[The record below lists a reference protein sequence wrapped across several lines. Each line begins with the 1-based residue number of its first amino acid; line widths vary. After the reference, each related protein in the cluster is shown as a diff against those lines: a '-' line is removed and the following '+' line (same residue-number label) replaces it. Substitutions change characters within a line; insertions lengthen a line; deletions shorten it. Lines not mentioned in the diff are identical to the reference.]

1 MRDILFRAKRLD
13 AGGAWAEGYFVSS
26 GNGTNEII
34 PKDSY
39 WDFYEGFYPEYEVD
53 PDTLG
58 QYTGLNDM
66 NGRKIFEGDIIEDR
80 TKYKTNDE
88 DTYRRYEVRY
98 STEWARFFA
107 VLPNG
112 VYNLAA
118 FQNCEVI
125 GNIYDTPDLLGGET
139 E

>member
-58 QYTGLNDM
+58 QFTGLTDR
-66 NGRKIFEGDIIEDR
+66 NGRKIFEGDIVRFKLLYHHENNRDWVGRVI
-80 TKYKTNDE
+80 
-88 DTYRRYEVRY
+88 YRK
-98 STEWARFFA
+98 
-107 VLPNG
+107 G
-112 VYNLAA
+112 A
-118 FQNCEVI
+118 FQLRADSDMMVDFIMC
-125 GNIYDTPDLLGGET
+125 
-139 E
+139 

>member
-39 WDFYEGFYPEYEVD
+39 WDYYEGFSPEYEVD

-66 NGRKIFEGDIIEDR
+66 NGQKIFEGDIVLWHSQVYPICWID
-80 TKYKTNDE
+80 KY
-88 DTYRRYEVRY
+88 
-98 STEWARFFA
+98 ARFAAKPKGAVFA
-107 VLPNG
+107 VIPFDQG
-112 VYNLAA
+112 
-118 FQNCEVI
+118 EVV
-125 GNIYDTPDLLGGET
+125 GNIYDNPELLVGVANG
-139 E
+139 